1 MSNRRPLVLPSVTPL
16 FTANQGVEND
26 EFNRRFMPANG
37 QQDQF
42 EKSMVEQVE
51 QSSDL
56 DEFSCVL

>member
-51 QSSDL
+51 QSL
-56 DEFSCVL
+56 DYR